1 MLGGVVMRKKWKIGI
16 MSTLL
21 ACTTFTSVAF
31 AAEKPVDQPKWEEW
45 INGHAKK
52 LNEPTSQTTEDLSF
66 LKEAVQDKRIVVLG
80 ESTHGA
86 KEMNQSK
93 IRMIKYLHEEMGYDV
108 IAFESGLAEAAAV
121 QQNFD
126 YLTATEAMDQSL
138 EGVWQT
144 EEVEQLFIYMKEQ
157 KAKGKPLTLA
167 GFDMNLFYRSSF
179 HSYAK
184 DWLQKLSPEVA
195 TELDEAVTELI
206 RLDKY
211 YYKLVGGYP
220 YDQYKIDIQPVI
232 NKLEN
237 VRTFIQSHKTELTQ
251 VAPRPTYD
259 VNFLEKSI
267 NIRIDAIK
275 THLDSFMKLK
285 GGIIPSTIAEFPDYI
300 RDQKMAQ
307 NLAWLTEMQYKNKK
321 IIVWGHNYHIRK
333 QNSKMILD
341 YKGYQKYN
349 FVCPNM
355 MDYLPQRIKNQM
367 YTIGVFA
374 FGGSSWNNQHDEIV
388 PVHTEH
394 EEQSVEKII
403 STVGSPNVFVNLK
416 GESNR
421 PETSWMFTPTAASYW
436 GDKER
441 EEIMIPNEQYD
452 GILWLEKTSPSVLK

>member
-1 MLGGVVMRKKWKIGI
+1 MRKKWKIGL

-21 ACTTFTSVAF
+21 ACTTFTSVAL

-45 INGHAKK
+45 LNGHAKR
-52 LNEPTSQTTEDLSF
+52 LNESTSQSTEDLSF

-86 KEMNQSK
+86 KEMNLSK

-108 IAFESGLAEAAAV
+108 IAFESGFAEASTV

-126 YLTATEAMDQSL
+126 NLTATEAMKQSL

-144 EEVEQLFIYMKEQ
+144 EEVEQLFTYMKEQ
-157 KAKGKPLTLA
+157 KEKGKPLTLA
-167 GFDMNLFYRSSF
+167 GFDINLFYRSSF

-195 TELDEAVTELI
+195 SEFDAAVTELI
-206 RLDKY
+206 KLDKY
-211 YYKLVGGYP
+211 YNGYKGTYP
-220 YDQYKIDIQPVI
+220 YDQYKIEIQPVI
-232 NKLEN
+232 NKFEN
-237 VRTFIQSHKTELTQ
+237 VRTFIQNHKAELTQ
-251 VAPRPTYD
+251 VAPHPTYD

-275 THLDSFMKLK
+275 THLDAYMKFR
-285 GGIIPSTIAEFPDYI
+285 GGIFSTNVRDYADYI

-341 YKGYQKYN
+341 YTKLQQYN
-349 FVCPNM
+349 FVGPNM

-374 FGGSSWNNQHDEIV
+374 YSGSSWNSENNKIV
-388 PVHTEH
+388 TVHTEH
-394 EEQSVEKII
+394 EEQSIEKII

-436 GDKER
+436 GDKKR